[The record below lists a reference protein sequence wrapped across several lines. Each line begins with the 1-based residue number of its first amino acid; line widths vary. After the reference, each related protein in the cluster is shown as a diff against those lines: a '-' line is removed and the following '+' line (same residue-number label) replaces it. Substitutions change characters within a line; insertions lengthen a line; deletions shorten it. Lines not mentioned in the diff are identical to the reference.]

1 MKLAVIPARGGSK
14 RIARKNIRPFH
25 GQPMISYSIN
35 AALQSNLFDDIIVS
49 TDDSEIASIAS
60 QLGASV
66 PFTRPPELC
75 DDFTGIMEVVNHA
88 IEWYNLNKAP
98 VDYVS
103 LIYATA
109 PFVTA
114 QSLKQAHAQ
123 LIQANCSYVLSVT
136 RFSFPIQRA
145 LTLEDNGS
153 IDMFNPEFRLTR
165 SQDLKEAYH
174 DAGQF
179 CLGKAQA
186 FLEKQAI
193 YSAKTQAYVLPEY
206 LVQDIDTEEDWRR
219 AEVLFNVLQQ
229 Q

>member
-14 RIARKNIRPFH
+14 RIVGKNIRPFH

-35 AALQSNLFDDIIVS
+35 AALQANLFDDIIVS
-49 TDDSEIASIAS
+49 TDDAEIASIATD
-60 QLGASV
+60 LGANV

-88 IEWYNLNKAP
+88 IEWYNSNRAE

-114 QSLKQAHAQ
+114 ESLRQAHAQ
-123 LIQANCSYVLSVT
+123 LIQANCSYVLSMT
-136 RFSFPIQRA
+136 RFAFPIQRA
-145 LTLEDNGS
+145 LTIEDNGS
-153 IDMFNPEFRLTR
+153 IDMFNPEHRFTR
-165 SQDLKEAYH
+165 SQDLEEAYH

-186 FLEKQAI
+186 FLKKEAI
-193 YSAKTQAYVLPEY
+193 YSAKTQAFVLPEY
-206 LVQDIDTEEDWRR
+206 LVQDIDTEEDWIR
-219 AEVLFNVLQQ
+219 AEVLYKVLQQ
-229 Q
+229 K